1 VILLIQLINFILIC
15 VGLNSLS
22 SDVVL
27 SINFFLSIYLMIDF
41 CRIFFLLIDAM
52 GGRPGTSP
60 SGLRASSTQYV
71 PFSVSGR
78 LACLIAHLSIRT
90 ALP

>member
-1 VILLIQLINFILIC
+1 M
-15 VGLNSLS
+15 S

-27 SINFFLSIYLMIDF
+27 SINFFLSIYLMIDL

-71 PFSVSGR
+71 SGLLPFSVSGR